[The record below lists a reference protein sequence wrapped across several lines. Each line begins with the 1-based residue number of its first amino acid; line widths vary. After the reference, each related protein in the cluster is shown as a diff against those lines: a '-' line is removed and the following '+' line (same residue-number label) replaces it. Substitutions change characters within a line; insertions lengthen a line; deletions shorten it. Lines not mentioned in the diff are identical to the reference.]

1 MAEKENGS
9 KKNYLKVTKQVLL
22 GILIGLIANGYTL
35 YLKARAWSQE
45 QNFKG
50 KHVSISFGGGTLKA
64 TITDHRDYTEALE
77 KQIKALQKTHKSR
90 EVIKY
95 ALKQAIDGCNFVTFE
110 AKDNENRFIQFWT
123 RKGKLDHD
131 FPMSKSNGLR
141 PYRLAITGLLTNLDF
156 VKKSLLDERFQTF
169 TRYGR
174 YFWLEKEDKNLWRL
188 KAKFDKNL
196 DLCTKYTYFAL
207 KNVLKVNPKK
217 IVIKIG

>member
-22 GILIGLIANGYTL
+22 GILIGLIAKGYTL
-35 YLKARAWSQE
+35 YLKARAWSLE

-95 ALKQAIDGCNFVTFE
+95 ALKHSRPKT
-110 AKDNENRFIQFWT
+110 T
-123 RKGKLDHD
+123 RI
-131 FPMSKSNGLR
+131 GLFNSG
-141 PYRLAITGLLTNLDF
+141 P
-156 VKKSLLDERFQTF
+156 E
-169 TRYGR
+169 
-174 YFWLEKEDKNLWRL
+174 
-188 KAKFDKNL
+188 
-196 DLCTKYTYFAL
+196 
-207 KNVLKVNPKK
+207 KVNWIMTSLCLNPMDYAPIDLLLQDYSPTLTLLKK
-217 IVIKIG
+217 AS